1 MLLMMTRTWENRTTP
16 TMPHPL
22 PDSESHPPVCVLL
35 RDCLSV
41 RLPAVLPGY
50 QACPSI
56 GASNASCPS
65 NFNLLCVQQ
74 SHVPVR
80 SSHQSGGCNR
90 WCTMKEQKLQPVRV
104 QHAAQTYWQLRDC
117 IANSLFNEVCNITG
131 HQTQIKWLERL
142 DVFFSRA
149 SAHVTICVTR
159 HLLYTQ
165 IASSKSG
172 G

>member
-1 MLLMMTRTWENRTTP
+1 MRVTP
-16 TMPHPL
+16 L
-22 PDSESHPPVCVLL
+22 SASSCVTV
-35 RDCLSV
+35 CLSV
-41 RLPAVLPGY
+41 CPLFCLAIKPVLL
-50 QACPSI
+50 SV
-56 GASNASCPS
+56 SNASCPS
-65 NFNLLCVQQ
+65 ILHLLCVQQ

-80 SSHQSGGCNR
+80 STHQSGGCNR
-90 WCTMKEQKLQPVRV
+90 WGTMKEQKLQPVRV
-104 QHAAQTYWQLRDC
+104 HHAAQTYWQLRDC

-131 HQTQIKWLERL
+131 NQTQIKWLERL

-149 SAHVTICVTR
+149 SAHVTIRVKR